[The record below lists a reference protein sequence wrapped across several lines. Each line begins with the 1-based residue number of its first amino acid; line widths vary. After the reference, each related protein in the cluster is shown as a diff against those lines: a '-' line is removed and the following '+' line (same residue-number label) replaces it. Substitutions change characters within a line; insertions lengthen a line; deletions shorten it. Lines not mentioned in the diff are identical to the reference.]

1 VAEVHDLAEVALEH
15 DHDAFTDVVCV
26 HFCPFRTVRASVDSS
41 RGGERSPGTSKQQ
54 HATGDTL
61 ARRGERNVRLKLILL
76 AGALV
81 AMACRPGREAQTTD
95 ATGDIPVGVYGALT
109 GDQAAFGSSTVQG
122 ARIAADEINAA
133 GGINGRKIQLLVE
146 DDQGRPEE
154 AATVVTKLITGSNVV
169 ALIGENSS
177 NQSLAAAPIA
187 QANGVPMISPSSTN
201 PAVTEKGEY
210 IFRVCFT
217 DPYQGEA
224 LATFARQNLKL
235 NTAAILVDQKNDYS
249 VGLAGVFRKQ
259 FEAQG
264 GRIVGQQSY
273 SGGDSEFR
281 PQLTALRETKPE
293 ALFIPGFYTEV
304 GQIAIQARDLGLT
317 VPLLGGD
324 GWDSPTVIQIGG
336 RSVEGAYFSD
346 HYFVGDTRPVV
357 QKFVTEYEKR
367 HGKKPEATAALGY
380 DAVYLFAEAAKRAGS
395 LDRKAIRDQIAATKD
410 YQGVS
415 GTITMG
421 PDRNPIKPV
430 AMIKIENGVMN
441 FAGWV
446 SPGR

>member
-1 VAEVHDLAEVALEH
+1 
-15 DHDAFTDVVCV
+15 
-26 HFCPFRTVRASVDSS
+26 
-41 RGGERSPGTSKQQ
+41 
-54 HATGDTL
+54 
-61 ARRGERNVRLKLILL
+61 
-76 AGALV
+76 
-81 AMACRPGREAQTTD
+81 
-95 ATGDIPVGVYGALT
+95 VYGALT
-109 GDQAAFGSSTVQG
+109 GDQAAFGTSTVQG

-133 GGINGRKIQLLVE
+133 GGIDGRKIQLLIE

-187 QANGVPMISPSSTN
+187 QSNGVPMISPSSTN

-217 DPYQGEA
+217 DPYQGKA
-224 LATFARQNLKL
+224 LAVFVRKNLNL
-235 NTAAILVDQKNDYS
+235 DNAAILVDKKNDYS
-249 VGLAGVFRKQ
+249 VGLAGVFRKE
-259 FEAQG
+259 FEGAG
-264 GRIVGQQSY
+264 GKIVLEQSY
-273 SGGDSEFR
+273 NGGDSEFR
-281 PQLTALRETKPE
+281 PQLTAIRAANPKVV
-293 ALFIPGFYTEV
+293 FIPGFYTEV
-304 GQIAIQARDLGLT
+304 GQIAIQARDLGIT
-317 VPLLGGD
+317 VPLVGGD

-336 RSVEGAYFSD
+336 RSVEGSYFSD

-380 DAVYLFAEAAKRAGS
+380 DAVYIFAQAAKRAGS
-395 LDRKAIRDQIAATKD
+395 LDRKKIRDEIAATKD

-430 AMIKIENGVMN
+430 AMIKIENGRMN
-441 FAGWV
+441 FADWV
-446 SPGR
+446 KP